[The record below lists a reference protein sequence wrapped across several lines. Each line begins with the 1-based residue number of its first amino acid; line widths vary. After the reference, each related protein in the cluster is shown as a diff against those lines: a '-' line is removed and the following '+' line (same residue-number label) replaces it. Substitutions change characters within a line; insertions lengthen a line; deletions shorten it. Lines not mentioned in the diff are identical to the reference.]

1 MVYDW
6 SGPSVSEFIGLL
18 VRAEDLV
25 ARIDERLRKSPAAA
39 GFVERAHFHDAV
51 AALWIEGELVHV
63 EDLVLHDAM
72 MDVRTP
78 THELTRAHAVLR
90 TRRRIFSQ
98 ASDWALSRA
107 GLSALVGRESA
118 GPQGS
123 EARLVERPGDAEPLA
138 ESDPT
143 DDDEPVDEL
152 ALQLAEI
159 DAVLARSQRL
169 LDGTTATNQSE
180 IDAAIEPAPDS
191 SNTGTVANIGQ
202 PAPIAARSERNELI
216 MDADWDE
223 EQRLAEWLELAG
235 LPHGEATPLLTAALA
250 WDAWEQIAPLQRQA
264 WLGNL
269 LAASALRRAGKT
281 ASHLFA
287 LNTGLRTVARDRRRA
302 RDRHTRLA
310 AFLEGAAAAAEAGL
324 KELDRLAMAR
334 VQMERRLR
342 NRRSNSSLPALIELV
357 LSRPMV
363 STGLVAKELGVTQR
377 AALGLIGELDLR
389 ELTGRGRFRAWG
401 IV

>member
-6 SGPSVSEFIGLL
+6 SGPSPSEFIGLL

-25 ARIDERLRKSPAAA
+25 ARLDERLRKSQAAD
-39 GFVERAHFHDAV
+39 GFVERSHFHDAV

-118 GPQGS
+118 ARQDR
-123 EARLVERPGDAEPLA
+123 EARAVERSGDAEPSGENDA
-138 ESDPT
+138 P
-143 DDDEPVDEL
+143 DDDEL

-169 LDGTTATNQSE
+169 LDGTTDANQPK
-180 IDAAIEPAPDS
+180 IDGDIETA
-191 SNTGTVANIGQ
+191 SNPPNAGAVENIGQ
-202 PAPIAARSERNELI
+202 PAPNAVRSERNALI
-216 MDADWDE
+216 MDEDWDE
-223 EQRLAEWLELAG
+223 EQRLAQWLEMG
-235 LPHGEATPLLTAALA
+235 GQPHGDTPPLLAAALA
-250 WDAWEQIAPLQRQA
+250 WDAWEQIEPLQRQA

-269 LAASALRRAGKT
+269 LAASTLRRDGKT

-287 LNTGLRTVARDRRRA
+287 LNTGMRTVARDRRRA

-357 LSRPMV
+357 LARPMV
-363 STGLVAKELGVTQR
+363 STGLVAKQLGVTQR

-389 ELTGRGRFRAWG
+389 EMTGRGRFRAWG

>member
-6 SGPSVSEFIGLL
+6 SGPSPSEFIGLL
-18 VRAEDLV
+18 VRAEDFV
-25 ARIDERLRKSPAAA
+25 ARLDERLRKSQAAV

-51 AALWIEGELVHV
+51 AALWIEGELVHI

-118 GPQGS
+118 TRQDQ
-123 EARLVERPGDAEPLA
+123 EALAVERSADAQPGGENDAP
-138 ESDPT
+138 

-169 LDGTTATNQSE
+169 LDGKPAARQPKN
-180 IDAAIEPAPDS
+180 DADVEPAP
-191 SNTGTVANIGQ
+191 SNEGAVGSIGQ
-202 PAPIAARSERNELI
+202 PATNAARSERNALV
-216 MDADWDE
+216 MDEDWDE
-223 EQRLAEWLELAG
+223 EQRLAQWLEMG
-235 LPHGEATPLLTAALA
+235 GQPHGDAPPLLAAALA
-250 WDAWEQIAPLQRQA
+250 WDAWEQIEPLQRQA

-269 LAASALRRAGKT
+269 LAASTLRRDGKT

-357 LSRPMV
+357 LARPMV

-389 ELTGRGRFRAWG
+389 EMTGRGRFRAWG